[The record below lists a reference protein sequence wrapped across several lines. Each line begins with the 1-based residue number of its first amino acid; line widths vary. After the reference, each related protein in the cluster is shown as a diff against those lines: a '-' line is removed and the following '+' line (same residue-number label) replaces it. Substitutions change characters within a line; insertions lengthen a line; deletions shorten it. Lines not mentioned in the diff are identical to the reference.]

1 MNDTDIIRRNL
12 LERMDGKKK
21 ILDSKRPLPKDA
33 LRRLR
38 EEMRLQHTYH
48 SNAIEGNTLT
58 LSETKLVIEE
68 GITIGGKPLNEY
80 LEARNTAM
88 AYDLM
93 EELAK
98 GERIAH
104 VTIQRVHE
112 ALMRGLAEDAGR
124 YRTKN
129 VRITGAIKTP
139 PDFSK
144 VSKLMDALLD
154 RVSEGKTHPVEASAY
169 LHHGFVAVHPFSDGN
184 GRVARLLNNLYLIKH
199 GYPAIVLRKEDR
211 AKYYRF
217 LRDADRGNLVPLA
230 NFIAKAADEA
240 LTHHLSIF
248 GGEDELLPL
257 KELARDS
264 PYSQEYLSLRARQG
278 ELDAVK
284 MGRVWHST
292 KRGLSEYMKAKR
304 ASGKRI

>member
-1 MNDTDIIRRNL
+1 MVNTDIIRKAL
-12 LERMDGKKK
+12 LERIEGKKK
-21 ILDSKRPLPKDA
+21 ILDSRRPLPKDE

-68 GITIGGKPLNEY
+68 GITAGGKPLNEY
-80 LEARNTAM
+80 LEARNTAK
-88 AYDLM
+88 AYDLI
-93 EELAK
+93 EELASGK
-98 GERIAH
+98 KITH
-104 VTIQRVHE
+104 VVIQRIHE
-112 ALMRGLAEDAGR
+112 ALMQGLLEEAGR
-124 YRTKN
+124 YRKKN

-144 VSKLMDALLD
+144 VLKLMDSLLV
-154 RVSEGKTHPVEASAY
+154 RLAESEAHPVETSAF
-169 LHHGFVAVHPFSDGN
+169 LHHRFVEIHPFSDGN
-184 GRVARLLNNLYLIKH
+184 GRVARLLNNLYLIKY
-199 GYPAIVLRKEDR
+199 GYPPVVLRKEDR

-217 LRDADRGNLVPLA
+217 LRDADKGNLATFA
-230 NFIAKAADEA
+230 NFIANAVDES
-240 LTHHLSIF
+240 LTHYLSVF

-257 KELARDS
+257 KELAKDS

-284 MGRVWHST
+284 IGRVWHST
-292 KRGLSEYMKAKR
+292 KRALREYMKA
-304 ASGKRI
+304 